1 MSLLMK
7 RLKAACNT
15 NDVQVSAV
23 ALITGL
29 TLLALI
35 GRETLPPWYI
45 MTAAA
50 LFSPCFAFVYNL
62 FDPIQNPRND

>member
-1 MSLLMK
+1 MY

-23 ALITGL
+23 AIITGL
-29 TLLALI
+29 TLLAII

-50 LFSPCFAFVYNL
+50 LFWPCVAFVGRL
-62 FDPIQNPRND
+62 FHHIPERKND